1 MADTPTPT
9 PGLGVRRAA
18 LRLLDAIL
26 RRGLP
31 LEAEIASATRDLSA
45 IDRAQ
50 AIAIAGEVC
59 RHLPDLDALIDSV
72 TRQPLAH
79 DVKVRMVLR
88 IALAQILLLKTPAH
102 AAIATALPLLE
113 RGPRRLAHGVLG
125 NLVRS
130 GVTLPSPPQLP
141 ADVAARWGDAWGT
154 DMLNGA
160 ADAIAS
166 PPPLDLVI
174 KTPADAPDWAVRL
187 GGTSLMAGHV
197 RVPRTGDITHL
208 PGFADGHWWVQDLA
222 AAIPARLLGAGAGR
236 SVLDIGAAPGGKT
249 MQLAAAGW
257 QVTALDP
264 SERRLGM
271 LRANLQRTHLA
282 ADIVHSSLAKY
293 RTDSLFDAVLLDAPC
308 SATGI
313 FRRHPDVLHRVDGH
327 DIANRAAMQREMLA
341 DAARRVRADG
351 TLIYAVCSLE
361 PQEGEGQIDQFLAEN
376 AGWQIA
382 PVPPDCLPSGI
393 APDARGCVR
402 TLPGQCAQTGGI
414 DGFFIARLRRGQSVS

>member
-1 MADTPTPT
+1 MQQPSPPT

-18 LRLLDAIL
+18 LRLLDAVL

-31 LEAEIASATRDLSA
+31 LEAEIAQATRDLSP

-59 RHLPDLDALIDSV
+59 RHLPDLDALIDSA
-72 TRQPLAH
+72 TRQPLAQ

-88 IALAQILLLKTPAH
+88 MALAQILILKTPAH

-125 NLVRS
+125 NLVRA
-130 GVTLPSPPQLP
+130 GATIPSPPNLP
-141 ADVAARWGDAWGT
+141 ADVAARWGKAWGAE
-154 DMLNGA
+154 MLAGA
-160 ADAIAS
+160 AGAITS

-174 KTPADAPDWAVRL
+174 KTAADAPLWAERL
-187 GGTSLMAGHV
+187 GGTSLLAGHV
-197 RVPRTGDITHL
+197 RIPRTGDVTQL
-208 PGFADGHWWVQDLA
+208 TGFADGAWWVQDLA

-249 MQLAAAGW
+249 MQLAAADW
-257 QVTALDP
+257 RVTALDP

-271 LRANLQRTHLA
+271 LRANLQRTALCA
-282 ADIVHSSLAKY
+282 EIVQSSLAKY
-293 RTDSLFDAVLLDAPC
+293 QGDTQFDAVLIDAPC

-313 FRRHPDVLHRVDGH
+313 FRRHPDVLHRVDAR
-327 DIANRAAMQREMLA
+327 DIANRAAMQGDMLA
-341 DAARRVRADG
+341 DAAGRVRAGG

-361 PQEGEGQIDQFLAEN
+361 PAEGEEQIDRFLTNHGAW
-376 AGWQIA
+376 AIA
-382 PVPPDCLPSGI
+382 PVDADELPDGI
-393 APDARGCVR
+393 APDARGHVR
-402 TLPGQCAQTGGI
+402 TLPQHCAAAGGI
-414 DGFFIARLRRGQSVS
+414 DGFFIARLVKN